1 MQKVRLSD
9 KDLEQI
15 KLLFRKFFGEDDHL
29 WLFGSRVDLTRR
41 GGDIDLYIETREVD
55 NDITWKKERSFRA
68 GLQNTLG
75 EQKIDVVTN
84 ILPRKFVIPI
94 YNEAKSTGV
103 MLI

>member
-1 MQKVRLSD
+1 MQKVRLPD

-41 GGDIDLYIETREVD
+41 GGDIDLYIETKEANNSVA
-55 NDITWKKERSFRA
+55 WSKERKLWGA
-68 GLQNTLG
+68 LQHELG
-75 EQKIDVVTN
+75 EQKIDIVTN